1 MQFAGTPGRTTQRK
15 YEMISIEDR
24 SIPFEELKQEIRRS
38 RFVLVPYAAESILS
52 SGILMDSLSFGAK
65 VIGPAVGSFRDYAAE
80 PLLNVYIF
88 HTFDDIQEL
97 VGKANEATD
106 IAGYNRFLNAHSWNE
121 FGKSF
126 KIYFRK

>member
-1 MQFAGTPGRTTQRK
+1 
-15 YEMISIEDR
+15 MINVCLKII
-24 SIPFEELKQEIRRS
+24 IPFEELKQEIRRS

-80 PLLNVYIF
+80 PLLNVYTF
-88 HTFDDIQEL
+88 HTFDDIQDL

-121 FGKSF
+121 FGKKF
-126 KIYFRK
+126 QNLLQKIIQ